1 MSTTETLTVQEKAAY
16 GVGQICENI
25 KNYAFGFFILFYYS
39 QLLGLS
45 ASLTG
50 LAIFIGML
58 ADAITDPLVGSISDR
73 WRSKWGR
80 RHPLMYASI
89 LPMGLTFYLVF
100 APPAG
105 LGQIGLFIWLTF
117 FTIAS
122 RAAMTFFMVP
132 YTAMS
137 AELTD
142 HYTERTSINQFRYG
156 IGVMGIFATYGL
168 AFLVFFA
175 GEKGQFDVDA
185 YPWYGATLVMIMM
198 AAMYLSTR
206 GTHHLI
212 PRLHQT
218 EHQGPTGVVDI
229 LRESVSVFENYSFRW
244 FFIGVLILFIMV
256 GVDSALFLY
265 VGSYIWEFE
274 RSQFFYLTI
283 SAAFGML
290 AGSFLTRWL
299 HEKFDKKPIVLGGIS
314 WWAFWQLLPILL
326 WLAGLLPEAGS
337 TALLSTLVFMRFIQ
351 YVGTLQALVTTPS
364 MMADVADEHELNT
377 GRRQE
382 GIFFGAQTFSAKA
395 TSGFGKMVAGFAL
408 DIIAWPKGQNILPSD
423 VPDDKI
429 LWLALTYGPIVCG
442 FAVIAVWC
450 ASKYNIDRARHA
462 SILAELKTR
471 REVSAAD
478 ANLAGLQFAQ
488 SKETADPAM
497 KAPSAAPKPA
507 E

>member
-1 MSTTETLTVQEKAAY
+1 MSDQKTLTVQEKIAY
-16 GVGQICENI
+16 GTGQICENI
-25 KNYAFGFFILFYYS
+25 KNYAFGLFVLFYYS

-58 ADAITDPLVGSISDR
+58 VDAITDPMVGSVSDR
-73 WRSKWGR
+73 WQSKWGR
-80 RHPLMYASI
+80 RHPFMYASI
-89 LPMGLTFYLVF
+89 VPMGLTFYLIF
-100 APPAG
+100 APPEG
-105 LGQIGLFIWLTF
+105 LGQTGLFFWLTF

-122 RAAMTFFMVP
+122 RVAMTFFMVP

-156 IGVMGIFATYGL
+156 IGVTGIFAVFGL

-175 GEKGQFDVDA
+175 GEKGQFDIAA
-185 YPWYGATLVMIMM
+185 YPWYGATLVLIMM
-198 AAMYLSTR
+198 AAMFCATR

-212 PRLHQT
+212 PRLHT
-218 EHQGPTGVVDI
+218 VESNEAGGMRTM
-229 LRESVSVFENYSFRW
+229 LRETISVFENYSFRW

-274 RSQFFYLTI
+274 RGQFFYLTI
-283 SAAFGML
+283 ASAFGFL
-290 AGSFLTRWL
+290 AGAFLTRRL
-299 HEKFDKKPIVLGGIS
+299 HERFDKKPIVVVAIS
-314 WWAFWQLLPILL
+314 WWAFWQLLPIML
-326 WLAGLLPEAGS
+326 WLAGLLPGAG
-337 TALLSTLVFMRFIQ
+337 TTELLSILVAMRFIQ
-351 YVGTLQALVTTPS
+351 YVGTVQALVTTPS

-395 TSGFGKMVAGFAL
+395 TSGFGKMVAGVAL
-408 DIIAWPKGQNILPSD
+408 DIIAWPKGQNILPAD
-423 VPDDKI
+423 VPDEKI
-429 LWLALTYGPIVCG
+429 LWLALIYGPIVCG

-450 ASKYNIDRARHA
+450 ASKYNIDEARHA
-462 SILAELKTR
+462 EILLELKR
-471 REVSAAD
+471 RKESVVGKPELIAEQSPDSAPLAPVSGAP
-478 ANLAGLQFAQ
+478 LA
-488 SKETADPAM
+488 
-497 KAPSAAPKPA
+497 KPA